1 MEGIRRMPS
10 IQEALFVFF
19 ILFFPFFF
27 WPGAGGTLCLWD
39 LSFLTRDRTQALGN
53 ESTES

>member
-19 ILFFPFFF
+19 ILFFPFFL
-27 WPGAGGTLCLWD
+27 AGGGGTICLWD
-39 LSFLTRDRTQALGN
+39 LSFLTRDRTQALGS